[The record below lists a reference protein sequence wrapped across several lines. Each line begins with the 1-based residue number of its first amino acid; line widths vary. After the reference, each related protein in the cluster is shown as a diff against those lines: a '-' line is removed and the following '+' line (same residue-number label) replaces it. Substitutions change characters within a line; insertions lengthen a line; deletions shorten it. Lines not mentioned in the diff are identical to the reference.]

1 MSDEHNSLI
10 SRYRIKHVAGRNLA
24 FWINTL
30 KLIFFYRMDKNPSM
44 CDQTQMYI
52 LNLSDAYWWS
62 WNVTMVLPSVP
73 YNNIKWHTNFL
84 VIFISMP
91 VDIFIKD
98 IRILSLSFY
107 IVSIPLL
114 QQNLSH
120 LLCLWWSYAQ
130 RMLLVASNIRF
141 DGPCSLRGSL
151 PAISV
156 LGKVGVCWCLAILD
170 VDFR

>member
-1 MSDEHNSLI
+1 
-10 SRYRIKHVAGRNLA
+10 
-24 FWINTL
+24 
-30 KLIFFYRMDKNPSM
+30 
-44 CDQTQMYI
+44 
-52 LNLSDAYWWS
+52 
-62 WNVTMVLPSVP
+62 
-73 YNNIKWHTNFL
+73 
-84 VIFISMP
+84 MP
-91 VDIFIKD
+91 VDIFTKD

-114 QQNLSH
+114 QQTCPICCVFGGH
-120 LLCLWWSYAQ
+120 DAQ

-141 DGPCSLRGSL
+141 DGPCSLRGLL